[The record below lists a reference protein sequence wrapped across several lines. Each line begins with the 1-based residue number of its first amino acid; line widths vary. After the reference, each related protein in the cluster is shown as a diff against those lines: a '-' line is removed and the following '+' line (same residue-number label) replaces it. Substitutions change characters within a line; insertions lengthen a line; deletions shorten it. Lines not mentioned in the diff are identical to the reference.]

1 MQRIGG
7 AVNWIEET
15 LIAVLLGLMTLI
27 TFANVIARY
36 VFNDNI
42 LWGLEATVFLFAWL
56 VLLGASHCV
65 KITAHLGV
73 DALVN
78 MLSPGPRKVLTLVAA
93 VCCVAF
99 SVLMLVGGWNYWWKF
114 ATTASFLE
122 VQDVPMPD
130 FLQFLAGWLNEG
142 EPYEKLPRYIPY
154 AVLPIG
160 MALLTYRFLEAGWKV
175 LNGQQSLLVASHEAE
190 DMVEEAAAETGG
202 ETKEG

>member
-1 MQRIGG
+1 VKRIGG
-7 AVNWIEET
+7 IVNQIEET

-42 LWGLEATVFLFAWL
+42 LWALEATVFLFAWL

-78 MLSPGPRKVLTLVAA
+78 AVSPGVRRVLTLAA
-93 VCCVAF
+93 VLCCIAF
-99 SVLMLVGGWNYWWKF
+99 SILMLVGGWNYWWKF

-130 FLQFLAGWLNEG
+130 FLQFLAAWLNEG
-142 EPYEKLPRYIPY
+142 EPYEKIPRYIPY

-160 MALLTYRFLEAGWKV
+160 MALLTYRFIEAGWRV
-175 LNGQQSLLVASHEAE
+175 LQSRQTLLVASHEAE
-190 DMVEEAAAETGG
+190 EMVEEAAKSGDAD
-202 ETKEG
+202 KEG